1 MPVFKNLVELFSNL
15 SPRRQR
21 ENENQRSA
29 QRARPPPSTPPRSR
43 PAGSGR
49 NPFTLVPEETDLTET
64 TSSQDAGITPLPTV
78 CIFPDLY
85 ARPADICFW
94 RSIFPFD
101 NSTLHNSLA
110 SGTCLSAPPVLSFYV
125 DTFSSPT
132 GSSTADEPLHT
143 SYSHPFLSPNTRLD
157 MSHRNPHPFPAG
169 RPMLIPSLIPRP
181 GGLSQML
188 NKDQQKDSQNRQDEA
203 RLFGARYHDSNAVR
217 IRPGE
222 SLHPRNKKP
231 GLRVLP
237 RDKISQ
243 NQNAR
248 TNGPVR
254 SYGEPNQ
261 QSLRRRS
268 SQFEDE
274 FGELDRPTKMR
285 RQSETSET
293 IDLTAPA
300 ISAMDRLEQGRTPSV
315 YYPNPTHR
323 NRRESFRDAENG
335 VQVVQSSI
343 RPRHGQFSSTDSR
356 DERFTETAAQQRRY
370 QARSTDP
377 GLSHVNGRSNHTTDA
392 VVIGSID
399 VGPKK
404 AGRNRSAAPSTNYHR
419 PINGRESPD
428 ELQGD
433 ITTHQARRS
442 LSEKQPQTSRPPK
455 PGMHT
460 ETSTRKRS
468 PSDTRS
474 PDLSPPPPITKKT
487 KVSQKNSEKKQLL
500 CYFRIGIFGK
510 SCLAEEFVPIYV
522 NKEGLVLR
530 EDALGQGN
538 TISILFRNIHQIV
551 VGEKP
556 SRKVRIKTFQGSVQA
571 GDLLDI
577 EFWTTEAKM
586 NFLGLLE
593 LSRELRISKDTK
605 WMDKTFLK
613 YAKQFPQEN
622 NRPAK
627 RVLDDSVEDPDPA
640 HSPPSRRPKLSKS
653 LRDDHGEVN
662 NVDSLEIEYTAQ
674 EKGRHGNGNVDS
686 RTSAKEQQNLRPH
699 DTDIGV
705 GVRPTVNPGRET
717 RSSTR
722 RVASEPDV
730 SSGGITY
737 EANPNPL
744 LGDDY
749 FRQTWKKPL
758 VYPRNGK
765 KKAEVTLCDRERLLR
780 DDYLNDNLIA
790 LYMRFLQDHLE
801 RTNKEAAKRIYFF
814 NTYFFAT
821 LTNTPRG
828 VRGINYG
835 GVEKWTRNVDLFSY
849 DYIVVPIN
857 ENAHWYLAIIC
868 NLPSLSLG
876 SADAV
881 EPVQTPALQKELSNA
896 SESEV
901 QAIEETPEPEPRSK
915 SETNASNKASQS
927 REIRKESEAR
937 GDIAY
942 LQIDGAGESSL
953 PPPNLSKFAAQ
964 KLAQDQAAASQ
975 PTNKSKK
982 KRTGLKLDPNQ
993 TTIITLDSLDTSRSE
1008 AIKSLRE
1015 YVCCEAESKRGVE
1028 LNPSNVKGMR
1038 ARGILIQPNS
1048 WDCGLYLLAY
1058 LEKFVQSPDW
1068 FITKVLQRTMDCND
1082 DWPPLGSGLL
1092 RYRFGKFLDDLYE
1105 EQRQADEPV
1114 MATKRPVSFLLG
1126 PPLPCQ
1132 EEIANFDVVPE
1143 SQHDT
1148 DPSKDPTKTSNSKSE
1163 YSSEDSAADQMHLLP
1178 TEHPLKSHPSKPH
1191 KASSNSP
1198 ADARSHYDH
1207 VRPPKQ
1213 EPIIQVHGSQEE
1225 PEVPGTPSPARKE
1238 RKKQSPRG
1246 PWRKR

>member
-21 ENENQRSA
+21 ETEDQRSA
-29 QRARPPPSTPPRSR
+29 AQRTRPPPSTPPRSR

-49 NPFTLVPEETDLTET
+49 NPFTPVPEETDLNQT
-64 TSSQDAGITPLPTV
+64 TSPQDSVITPLPTV
-78 CIFPDLY
+78 
-85 ARPADICFW
+85 AH
-94 RSIFPFD
+94 S
-101 NSTLHNSLA
+101 
-110 SGTCLSAPPVLSFYV
+110 YV

-132 GSSTADEPLHT
+132 GSTAADEPLRT
-143 SYSHPFLSPNTRLD
+143 SYSHPFLSPNTR
-157 MSHRNPHPFPAG
+157 
-169 RPMLIPSLIPRP
+169 P
-181 GGLSQML
+181 GDSSQML

-217 IRPGE
+217 IRPGA
-222 SLHPRNKKP
+222 SLHSRNKKP
-231 GLRVLP
+231 GVNANLYLHNYGLPSDNRSQSSFAFSP

-248 TNGPVR
+248 TSGPVR

-261 QSLRRRS
+261 QSSRRRS

-274 FGELDRPTKMR
+274 FEESGRPTQMR

-300 ISAMDRLEQGRTPSV
+300 MDRLEQGRTPSI
-315 YYPNPTHR
+315 YYPNTTHR

-335 VQVVQSSI
+335 VQVAQSSI
-343 RPRHGQFSSTDSR
+343 RPRHGQFSPTDSR
-356 DERFTETAAQQRRY
+356 DERFTETAAQQRRN

-377 GLSHVNGRSNHTTDA
+377 RLSHVNGRSNHTTDA

-399 VGPKK
+399 VGPKR
-404 AGRNRSAAPSTNYHR
+404 AGRNRTAAPSTNYHR

-433 ITTHQARRS
+433 ITTHAVPRS
-442 LSEKQPQTSRPPK
+442 SSEKHSQTTRPPK

-510 SCLAEEFVPIYV
+510 ACLAMEFVPIYV

-530 EDALGQGN
+530 ENALGQGN

-556 SRKVRIKTFQGSVQA
+556 SRKVRIKTLQDSVQA

-586 NFLGLLE
+586 NFLGLLD
-593 LSRELRISKDTK
+593 LRELRVFKDMK
-605 WMDKTFLK
+605 WMDKAFLK

-622 NRPAK
+622 KRPAK
-627 RVLDDSVEDPDPA
+627 RILDDSVEDPDPA

-662 NVDSLEIEYTAQ
+662 NVDSLEIKYTAQ
-674 EKGRHGNGNVDS
+674 ENGRHGNGNVDS

-699 DTDIGV
+699 DTDTGV
-705 GVRPTVNPGRET
+705 GVRPTVNPERET

-722 RVASEPDV
+722 RVASKPDV

-744 LGDDY
+744 LGDDS

-780 DDYLNDNLIA
+780 DDFLNDNLIA

-828 VRGINYG
+828 VRGVNYG

-857 ENAHWYLAIIC
+857 ESVHWYLAIIC

-876 SADAV
+876 AADAV
-881 EPVQTPALQKELSNA
+881 EPVHTPALQKESSNA

-901 QAIEETPEPEPRSK
+901 QAIEETPEPEPKSK
-915 SETNASNKASQS
+915 SETNASNKAGKP
-927 REIRKESEAR
+927 REIRKESEA
-937 GDIAY
+937 GGHITY
-942 LQIDGAGESSL
+942 LQIDGAGENSL

-993 TTIITLDSLDTSRSE
+993 TTIITLDPLDIPRSPT
-1008 AIKSLRE
+1008 IKSLRE

-1028 LNPSNVKGMR
+1028 LNPNDVKGMR
-1038 ARGILIQPNS
+1038 ARDIPFQPNS

-1068 FITKVLQRTMDCND
+1068 FVTKVLQRTMDCND

-1092 RYRFGKFLDDLYE
+1092 RYRFGKFLDELYE

-1132 EEIANFDVVPE
+1132 EEIADFDVVPE

-1148 DPSKDPTKTSNSKSE
+1148 DPSKDPTKTSNSKTE
-1163 YSSEDSAADQMHLLP
+1163 YSSEDSTADQMHLLP
-1178 TEHPLKSHPSKPH
+1178 TEHPPKPHPSKPH
-1191 KASSNSP
+1191 KASSNPP
-1198 ADARSHYDH
+1198 ADARSHRDH

-1213 EPIIQVHGSQEE
+1213 EPIIQVPDSQEE
-1225 PEVPGTPSPARKE
+1225 PEVPGTPPPARKE
-1238 RKKQSPRG
+1238 RRKQSPRG

>member
-1 MPVFKNLVELFSNL
+1 MPVFKSLVELFSNL

-21 ENENQRSA
+21 DSEDQRSA
-29 QRARPPPSTPPRSR
+29 ARRTRPPPSTPPRSR
-43 PAGSGR
+43 PAGSGH

-64 TSSQDAGITPLPTV
+64 TSPQNAGITPLPTV
-78 CIFPDLY
+78 
-85 ARPADICFW
+85 AH
-94 RSIFPFD
+94 S
-101 NSTLHNSLA
+101 
-110 SGTCLSAPPVLSFYV
+110 YV

-132 GSSTADEPLHT
+132 GSETADELLRT
-143 SYSHPFLSPNTRLD
+143 SYPHPFLSPNTRLD

-169 RPMLIPSLIPRP
+169 RPMLMPSPIPRP
-181 GGLSQML
+181 GDSSQML

-217 IRPGE
+217 IRPGA
-222 SLHPRNKKP
+222 SLHSRNKKP
-231 GLRVLP
+231 GVNTNLYLHHDGLPSDNRSQSSFAFSP

-248 TNGPVR
+248 TSGPVR

-261 QSLRRRS
+261 QGSRRRS
-268 SQFEDE
+268 YQFEDE
-274 FGELDRPTKMR
+274 FEESGRPTKMR

-300 ISAMDRLEQGRTPSV
+300 TDRLGQGRTPSV
-315 YYPNPTHR
+315 YYPNAIHH

-335 VQVVQSSI
+335 VQLAQSSI
-343 RPRHGQFSSTDSR
+343 RPRHDQFSSTDSR
-356 DERFTETAAQQRRY
+356 DERFTETAAQQRRN

-377 GLSHVNGRSNHTTDA
+377 RLSHVNGRSNHTTDA

-399 VGPKK
+399 VGPKR
-404 AGRNRSAAPSTNYHR
+404 ASRNRTAAPSTNYHR
-419 PINGRESPD
+419 PVNGRESPD

-433 ITTHQARRS
+433 ITTHPVPRS
-442 LSEKQPQTSRPPK
+442 LSQKQSQTARPLK

-474 PDLSPPPPITKKT
+474 PELSPPPPTTKKT

-500 CYFRIGIFGK
+500 CYFRIGVFGK

-538 TISILFRNIHQIV
+538 TISILFGNIHQIV

-556 SRKVRIKTFQGSVQA
+556 SRKVRIKQSQGSVQA

-586 NFLGLLE
+586 NFLELLD
-593 LSRELRISKDTK
+593 LSLERRISKDMK
-605 WMDKTFLK
+605 WMDKAFLR

-622 NRPAK
+622 KRPAK

-640 HSPPSRRPKLSKS
+640 HSPPPSRRPKLSKS

-662 NVDSLEIEYTAQ
+662 NVDSLEIKYTAQ
-674 EKGRHGNGNVDS
+674 ENGRHGNGNVDS
-686 RTSAKEQQNLRPH
+686 RTSAKEQQNPRPH
-699 DTDIGV
+699 DTDTGV
-705 GVRPTVNPGRET
+705 GVQPTVNPERET

-722 RVASEPDV
+722 RVASKPDV
-730 SSGGITY
+730 SSGGMAH

-744 LGDDY
+744 SGDDS

-765 KKAEVTLCDRERLLR
+765 KKAEVTLCDRERLFKA
-780 DDYLNDNLIA
+780 DFLNDNLIA

-881 EPVQTPALQKELSNA
+881 EPVQTLQKESSST

-901 QAIEETPEPEPRSK
+901 QAIEETPEPESKLK

-927 REIRKESEAR
+927 PEIRKESEAK
-937 GDIAY
+937 GHIAY

-964 KLAQDQAAASQ
+964 KLVQDQAAASQ
-975 PTNKSKK
+975 PTTRSKK
-982 KRTGLKLDPNQ
+982 KRTGLKLDLNQ
-993 TTIITLDSLDTSRSE
+993 TTIITLDSLDAPRSA

-1015 YVCCEAESKRGVE
+1015 YVCCEAESKRGVN
-1028 LNPSNVKGMR
+1028 LHPNNVKGMR
-1038 ARGILIQPNS
+1038 ARDIPLQPNS
-1048 WDCGLYLLAY
+1048 WDCGLYLLAF
-1058 LEKFVQSPDW
+1058 LEKFVQSPDL
-1068 FITKVLQRTMDCND
+1068 FVAKVLQRTMDCKD
-1082 DWPPLGSGLL
+1082 DWPTLGSGLL
-1092 RYRFGKFLDDLYE
+1092 RYRFGKFLDELYE
-1105 EQRQADEPV
+1105 EQRQVDEPV
-1114 MATKRPVSFLLG
+1114 MATRRPVSFLLG
-1126 PPLPCQ
+1126 PPLPCH
-1132 EEIANFDVVPE
+1132 EGIADFDVVPE
-1143 SQHDT
+1143 SQNYT
-1148 DPSKDPTKTSNSKSE
+1148 DPSKDPTKTADSKTE
-1163 YSSEDSAADQMHLLP
+1163 YSSDDSAADQMHLLP
-1178 TEHPLKSHPSKPH
+1178 TEHPPETTPLQTTQSILQPTCRRKVTPQPCSSTKAGTYHPST
-1191 KASSNSP
+1191 
-1198 ADARSHYDH
+1198 R
-1207 VRPPKQ
+1207 
-1213 EPIIQVHGSQEE
+1213 
-1225 PEVPGTPSPARKE
+1225 
-1238 RKKQSPRG
+1238 
-1246 PWRKR
+1246 